1 MKIYKSSKNTI
12 KWYRKINWLRLLIL
26 ALLSFGLTFLITNLM
41 SSFNELGNTF
51 KLSLVIS
58 FLVSLETILNDI
70 LENRDRIF
78 FIKGNTIS
86 YIEIHSEKN
95 VKVLSHYDYIKILED
110 NNIETVHDNIE
121 KFEGID
127 KGKIIKL
134 INIKRKY
141 NRTIINAKV
150 KVKEWTDEGKL
161 TKLKMVLKDVEKD
174 KKFIIM
180 NDYNDYNEL
189 IDKINRL

>member
-51 KLSLVIS
+51 KLALVIS

-70 LENRDRIF
+70 LGNRDRIF
-78 FIKGNTIS
+78 FIKGKTIS

-150 KVKEWTDEGKL
+150 KEKEWTDEGKL

>member
-110 NNIETVHDNIE
+110 NNVETVHDNIE

-127 KGKIIKL
+127 KGKIIKI

>member
-141 NRTIINAKV
+141 NRTIVNAKV